1 MARPLRIEYAGG
13 RYHVINGG
21 NFQEDLFVERGAGE
35 GFERTLGEAAAR
47 YGWRVHAYLVK
58 SNHFHLA
65 IELTEANLSVGSNQ
79 RVRSYCLT

>member
-21 NFQEDLFVERGAGE
+21 NFQEDLFV
-35 GFERTLGEAAAR
+35 ERTLGEAAAR